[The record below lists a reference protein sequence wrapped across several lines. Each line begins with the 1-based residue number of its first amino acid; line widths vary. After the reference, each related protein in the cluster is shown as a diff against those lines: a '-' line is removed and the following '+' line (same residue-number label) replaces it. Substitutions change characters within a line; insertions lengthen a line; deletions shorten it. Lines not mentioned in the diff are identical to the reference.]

1 MKSNDDTRIID
12 SIMAGNTEDYAVLV
26 NRYKSLVFTIAF
38 RILNNRED
46 AQEASQDTFVKAYRS
61 LAGFR
66 KDSGFSTWLYRIA
79 YNTAVSKKR
88 LKKPAFQNIDD
99 IPSAKEYTD
108 TPKYDFDAIA
118 EREHILEKAL
128 QRIPEDERVLITLF
142 YINESDVDEIH
153 TITGLSKSNV
163 KVKLFRARKKL
174 QELISNMSEKTYN

>member
-1 MKSNDDTRIID
+1 MKSNDDSRVID
-12 SIMAGNTEDYAVLV
+12 SVLAGNSEEFAILV
-26 NRYKSLVFTIAF
+26 DRYKGLVYTIAY

-46 AQEASQDTFVKAYRS
+46 AQEAAQDAFVKAYRS

-99 IPSAKEYTD
+99 IPSVKEHTD
-108 TPKYDFDAIA
+108 IPKYDFDALS
-118 EREHILEKAL
+118 EKEHILESAMK
-128 QRIPEDERVLITLF
+128 RIPEEDRVLITL
-142 YINESDVDEIH
+142 YYLDESNVDEIH

-163 KVKLFRARKKL
+163 KVKLFRARKRL
-174 QELISNMSEKTYN
+174 QDLISNMTEKSYY